1 MTALAIPFSAGVAS
15 AGSQPVITGKVEG
28 METCPQSTC
37 GSAQFLG
44 TSQLQVAT
52 TQGKGGFLVQVAHGP
67 LPLLPGASGSITGG
81 QWAMSANQT
90 IFTGL
95 VQSGSLL
102 NNGNNTFTVELILS
116 LLSGASG
123 TLSFTGILDHNTL
136 PPTIVGVVAQ

>member
-1 MTALAIPFSAGVAS
+1 
-15 AGSQPVITGKVEG
+15 
-28 METCPQSTC
+28 
-37 GSAQFLG
+37 
-44 TSQLQVAT
+44 
-52 TQGKGGFLVQVAHGP
+52 
-67 LPLLPGASGSITGG
+67 
-81 QWAMSANQT
+81 MSANQT